1 MKQLTFTAIIIGLFV
16 NISLGQAIQNQKQSK
31 INTVSENDTAYY
43 ASVRYVI
50 VYDWTLDEREERRV
64 EILMGEKQFNEK
76 NLRQI
81 FELIKE
87 RFPSPIKL
95 EIEVHTNLATIE
107 TPEEREMWEDSDD
120 SRFSSTHFKYK
131 KASYSRF
138 DNGRESFIY
147 TISLLP
153 YRDKTVVLKDV
164 KF

>member
-43 ASVRYVI
+43 APVRYVI

-64 EILMGEKQFNEK
+64 EILMDEKQFNEK

-95 EIEVHTNLATIE
+95 EIEVHTNL
-107 TPEEREMWEDSDD
+107 
-120 SRFSSTHFKYK
+120 
-131 KASYSRF
+131 
-138 DNGRESFIY
+138 
-147 TISLLP
+147 
-153 YRDKTVVLKDV
+153 
-164 KF
+164 